1 MNKLHQFL
9 ESAQAGSH
17 LSLGADDFGI
27 ADAAFHALVKGW
39 ERDGGDGFH
48 VYKTHQESQTG
59 NRWIDFVVIQKD

>member
-1 MNKLHQFL
+1 M
-9 ESAQAGSH
+9 
-17 LSLGADDFGI
+17 